1 MGRNRLVVAGVDGCK
16 GGWVVALWGRGVELI
31 LCADFV
37 GVVEVTRDCRA
48 VAVDMPI
55 GLALP
60 GQTRGCD
67 RAARKLLGRKASS
80 VFAAPPRPAL
90 QCYDYALVRGWGM
103 SLQSFYLLP
112 KVREVDAW
120 MTPDR
125 QDRVFEAHPELVW
138 ARLAGA
144 PVLASKKTLE
154 GRRLRAELLPW
165 AVPAWKWP
173 RSQVQPDD
181 VLDALVMALC
191 AGQRVQGVSRPV
203 SQAERDERGLLMEM
217 YG

>member
-1 MGRNRLVVAGVDGCK
+1 MGRNRVVVAGVDGCK
-16 GGWVVALWGRGVELI
+16 GGWLVALWERGVELI
-31 LCADFV
+31 LCADFA

-67 RAARKLLGRKASS
+67 RAARKLLGRKSSS
-80 VFAAPPRPAL
+80 VFSAPPREAL
-90 QCYDYALVRGWGM
+90 DCTDYQLVRGWGM

-120 MTPDR
+120 MTPER
-125 QDRVFEAHPELVW
+125 QLRVSEAHPELVW

-154 GRRLRAELLPW
+154 GASRVVAMGGACVEV
-165 AVPAWKWP
+165 AA
-173 RSQVQPDD
+173 QPG
-181 VLDALVMALC
+181 AA
-191 AGQRVQGVSRPV
+191 R
-203 SQAERDERGLLMEM
+203 
-217 YG
+217 